1 MGCGTKIASI
11 TSRQARCQH
20 IFQVYT
26 EGMCSRCTAICECI
40 LMLYLLCILI
50 LLRLGFALALGLALC
65 HLRALDGFLLCMARL
80 YPDLLLMCRIADGLA
95 DMTAREAP
103 IFADV
108 LQATCLGMKTAKI
121 HTVVMEDCQH
131 SCQTRALARQCMDAI
146 GVKGQT
152 CRELSRARRYVERLK
167 WCERNTSSSFSTRS
181 PLMKLLMT
189 CSVSTSSR

>member
-1 MGCGTKIASI
+1 M
-11 TSRQARCQH
+11 
-20 IFQVYT
+20 V
-26 EGMCSRCTAICECI
+26 
-40 LMLYLLCILI
+40 
-50 LLRLGFALALGLALC
+50 LALC

-108 LQATCLGMKTAKI
+108 LQAMYLGMKTAKI
-121 HTVVMEDCQH
+121 HTVVVEDCQH

-181 PLMKLLMT
+181 PPNEAVDDLLRLYLQPMIT
-189 CSVSTSSR
+189 KWACIPREPLEPGFVVRLVTSTLNR